1 MTMYVSFVSNCLIAA
16 LQLRAILSLCNDFVS
31 DMLLLEQPAGA
42 RISTT
47 MACFVLSTADS
58 TVLRTFVGDILKQR
72 DQILPKLNDAERSQ
86 EYYKDRCTKL
96 RAKMRE
102 LRNQNEEQLKAMQRQ
117 LEQCR
122 APQVEESKG
131 RSANGVACVV
141 CWENLLQVALVPCG
155 HVCVCNSCSSDLD
168 VCPMCRGD
176 AVMKLEL
183 FFP

>member
-1 MTMYVSFVSNCLIAA
+1 MAHFV
-16 LQLRAILSLCNDFVS
+16 
-31 DMLLLEQPAGA
+31 P
-42 RISTT
+42 
-47 MACFVLSTADS
+47 STADP
-58 TVLRTFVGDILKQR
+58 TVLRRFVGDILGQR
-72 DQILPKLNDAERSQ
+72 DHFLSKLKDAERSQ
-86 EYYKDRCTKL
+86 EYYMDRCTKL

-155 HVCVCNSCSSDLD
+155 HVCVCISCSSELD